1 MLIVNARCKR
11 CGGNLYIERNIE
23 GDTLKC
29 LACGF
34 ERDIPAEV
42 KPVVNITQEVI
53 NVAAK
58 IPETVVKTPGQILY
72 EAHAKEA
79 GLRSP
84 WKSLGQENR
93 ERYERKANGTWE
105 RKQSVKKPLKPVA
118 KPVGNMPDSTKTDT
132 KKENIMPKYTC
143 PYCEVGWSQ
152 ADALIQH
159 MMVCQKLP
167 FRGHDAKPVLPPW
180 NEAWGDSVKIAWL
193 ETQGATHVRS

>member
-84 WKSLGQENR
+84 WKALSQENR

-105 RKQSVKKPLKPVA
+105 RKQSVKKPKPVRPEA
-118 KPVGNMPDSTKTDT
+118 S
-132 KKENIMPKYTC
+132 
-143 PYCEVGWSQ
+143 
-152 ADALIQH
+152 
-159 MMVCQKLP
+159 

-180 NEAWGDSVKIAWL
+180 SEIKNESEAVKIAWL
-193 ETQGATHVRS
+193 EAVSCIKS

>member
-1 MLIVNARCKR
+1 MLIINTRCKR

-53 NVAAK
+53 KVAAK

-72 EAHAKEA
+72 EKHAAETGIKTQ
-79 GLRSP
+79 
-84 WKSLGQENR
+84 WKDFGQTQKD
-93 ERYERKANGTWE
+93 RYERKAAGTWT
-105 RKQSVKKPLKPVA
+105 RKQSVIKPLKKETKPA
-118 KPVGNMPDSTKTDT
+118 KVGIEKYS
-132 KKENIMPKYTC
+132 KKVHELYNGEIR
-143 PYCEVGWSQ
+143 
-152 ADALIQH
+152 
-159 MMVCQKLP
+159 P

-180 NEAWGDSVKIAWL
+180 SEIKDRSENIIIAWM
-193 ETQGATHVRS
+193 EAVSCSK

>member
-1 MLIVNARCKR
+1 MQILNARCKR

-42 KPVVNITQEVI
+42 KPVPVVSQDEWKLPANSEEIKQEVI
-53 NVAAK
+53 KVAAK

-79 GLRSP
+79 RLRSP
-84 WKSLGQENR
+84 WKALSQENR

-105 RKQSVKKPLKPVA
+105 RKQSVKKPKPD
-118 KPVGNMPDSTKTDT
+118 N
-132 KKENIMPKYTC
+132 KERIVPGYKC
-143 PYCEVGWSQ
+143 PFCGLGFSQ
-152 ADALIQH
+152 SEALIQH

-180 NEAWGDSVKIAWL
+180 SEIKDRSENIIIAWM
-193 ETQGATHVRS
+193 EAVSSVQSVQ